1 MLLIGPPIRFDLLGK
16 SKLITKQSL
25 QKVPDSDSDRPAVQ
39 VGFPNGAVE
48 YCDFIG
54 PFRNKHQFETHSKP
68 SYENIRSTIISCFDY
83 VIEAAQ
89 GLPKIETIL
98 FNFEDLESSTLKSVR
113 NQEDWVLEIIKVGLT
128 IIWGHLWS

>member
-1 MLLIGPPIRFDLLGK
+1 M
-16 SKLITKQSL
+16 ITKQSL

-39 VGFPNGAVE
+39 VGFQNGAVE
-48 YCDFIG
+48 YCDLIG
-54 PFRNKHQFETHSKP
+54 PFRNEHQFETHSKP

-83 VIEAAQ
+83 VIVAAQ

-113 NQEDWVLEIIKVGLT
+113 NQEDWVLEIIKAGLT
-128 IIWGHLWS
+128 IIWDHHWA